1 METENTST
9 KKPPPPQPPESDST
23 VEVTGSH
30 ISLSPPP
37 GNSPAL
43 SSVSSPEV
51 DTVHHPIPPHSDHI
65 SLSPPPVNSSARSS
79 ISSPTL
85 SPLKIFTV
93 PHPNPPQSDHIT
105 LSPQLRNSPAR
116 SSVSSDRTTITHGSS
131 PENEICNS
139 PEKQQVITHL
149 PLVVNWAVPEEPVE
163 VVNKADPG
171 GGAVEGGGGNGRRR
185 VKPSLSILRRAQRE
199 RMVKKAALGFRVFGF
214 LFCLVS
220 FAVMAA
226 DRNQGWALDSFQRYK
241 EFMYCMS
248 VNAIGFIY
256 SGAQALDL
264 SYNFATG
271 KYVQQRLRHCFDFA
285 VDQAIL
291 VAGNEDPKNL
301 KSYCLWQVIAYLLMS
316 ASSSAATRID
326 DWQSNWGKD
335 KFPDM
340 ATASVS
346 MSFLAFVAVAFNS
359 LISGYALF
367 TSKAL

>member
-1 METENTST
+1 METQNTLT
-9 KKPPPPQPPESDST
+9 KKPPPPPQPPESDSP

-51 DTVHHPIPPHSDHI
+51 DTIPHPIPPHSDHI
-65 SLSPPPVNSSARSS
+65 SLSPPRVNSS

-85 SPLKIFTV
+85 SPLKFFTV

-131 PENEICNS
+131 PENEISNYS
-139 PEKQQVITHL
+139 PEKQQVITPL
-149 PLVVNWAVPEEPVE
+149 PQVVNWDVPEEPVE
-163 VVNKADPG
+163 VVNKADTG
-171 GGAVEGGGGNGRRR
+171 WGAVDGGGGNGRRR

-199 RMVKKAALGFRVFGF
+199 RMMKKAALGFRVFGF

-256 SGAQALDL
+256 SGAQATFNNGCVIALISPL
-264 SYNFATG
+264 I
-271 KYVQQRLRHCFDFA
+271 R
-285 VDQAIL
+285 
-291 VAGNEDPKNL
+291 
-301 KSYCLWQVIAYLLMS
+301 QVIAYLLIS